1 MSYSY
6 AEVMSNIGLPMDIVN
21 EIIDVLGDAGKL
33 KTIKKISC
41 LSSFCLD
48 RYRRPMYETVKV
60 GVKDTELLLDELEDL
75 ADHHQWQASKVAP
88 VSCFIRLLSGHLA
101 VIPHIRTFH
110 LINDYNIPATPSQSS
125 SWRVE
130 TRREPNKHACLD
142 VTSRRFDEAWMEEF
156 EGRAGYSIAG
166 YKALCQLHCRG
177 PTGYIR
183 TSWLSALERFPAP
196 N

>member
-33 KTIKKISC
+33 ETLEKISC

-75 ADHHQWQASKVAP
+75 ADHHQWPKVAP
-88 VSCFIRLLSGHLA
+88 VSCFIRLLSEHLA
-101 VIPHIRTFH
+101 VIPYIRTFH

-130 TRREPNKHACLD
+130 THGVN
-142 VTSRRFDEAWMEEF
+142 
-156 EGRAGYSIAG
+156 
-166 YKALCQLHCRG
+166 
-177 PTGYIR
+177 
-183 TSWLSALERFPAP
+183 
-196 N
+196 